1 MLLISSLPP
10 KGNTW
15 DYRCVQSDGTFVQFR
30 FTQRKTIQIQSRAH
44 RKAVAGGMLSISK
57 LYRHYSITLM
67 LFCSEHLITA
77 LPSPDQVFLQCRSV
91 PSSLLRRNPGSCF
104 LIGEILQISLVCGTL
119 ESHKER
125 QQHTQPWDLLSW
137 SSQKWALKSIS
148 QIYQSKS
155 SKPENLCFNDLCILI
170 CFITQS
176 RSGIWF
182 LFTLLKNPAVFINV
196 FEIT

>member
-1 MLLISSLPP
+1 
-10 KGNTW
+10 
-15 DYRCVQSDGTFVQFR
+15 
-30 FTQRKTIQIQSRAH
+30 
-44 RKAVAGGMLSISK
+44 MLSISK

-104 LIGEILQISLVCGTL
+104 LIGEILQISLVTFQGSTY
-119 ESHKER
+119 KER

-155 SKPENLCFNDLCILI
+155 SKPEKSLFQRSVHPHLFHHPKQIRNLVSLYTPEKSSCVYKRVWNNIKNKLLLSQNRLTKHFNQPVTVVRKANCSIQKVNTAIQGLI
-170 CFITQS
+170 VSC
-176 RSGIWF
+176 R
-182 LFTLLKNPAVFINV
+182 L
-196 FEIT
+196 

>member
-1 MLLISSLPP
+1 
-10 KGNTW
+10 
-15 DYRCVQSDGTFVQFR
+15 
-30 FTQRKTIQIQSRAH
+30 
-44 RKAVAGGMLSISK
+44 MLSISK

-155 SKPENLCFNDLCILI
+155 SKPEKSLFQRSVHPHLFHHPKQIRNLVSLYTPEKSSCVYKRVWNNIKNKLLLSQNRLTKHFNQPVTVVRKANCSIQKVNTAIQGLI
-170 CFITQS
+170 VSC
-176 RSGIWF
+176 R
-182 LFTLLKNPAVFINV
+182 L
-196 FEIT
+196 

>member
-1 MLLISSLPP
+1 
-10 KGNTW
+10 
-15 DYRCVQSDGTFVQFR
+15 
-30 FTQRKTIQIQSRAH
+30 
-44 RKAVAGGMLSISK
+44 MLSISK

-155 SKPENLCFNDLCILI
+155 SKPEKSLFQRSVHPHLFHHPKQIRNLVSLYAPEKSSCVYKRVWNNIKNKLLLSQNRLTKHFNQPVTVVRKANCSIQKVNTAIQGLI
-170 CFITQS
+170 VSC
-176 RSGIWF
+176 R
-182 LFTLLKNPAVFINV
+182 L
-196 FEIT
+196 

>member
-1 MLLISSLPP
+1 
-10 KGNTW
+10 
-15 DYRCVQSDGTFVQFR
+15 
-30 FTQRKTIQIQSRAH
+30 
-44 RKAVAGGMLSISK
+44 MLSISK

-104 LIGEILQISLVCGTL
+104 LIGEILQISLVTFQGSTY
-119 ESHKER
+119 KER

-155 SKPENLCFNDLCILI
+155 SKPEKSLFQRSVHPHLFHHPKQIRNLVSLYAPEKSSCVYKRVWNNIKNKLLLSQNRLTKHFNQPVTVVRKANCSIQKVNTAIQGLI
-170 CFITQS
+170 VSC
-176 RSGIWF
+176 R
-182 LFTLLKNPAVFINV
+182 L
-196 FEIT
+196 

>member
-1 MLLISSLPP
+1 ML
-10 KGNTW
+10 T
-15 DYRCVQSDGTFVQFR
+15 
-30 FTQRKTIQIQSRAH
+30 
-44 RKAVAGGMLSISK
+44 ISK

-104 LIGEILQISLVCGTL
+104 LIGEILQISLVTFQGSTY
-119 ESHKER
+119 KER

-155 SKPENLCFNDLCILI
+155 SKPEKSLFQRSVHPHLFHHPKQIRNLVSLYTPEKSSCVYKRVWNNIKNKLLLSQNRLTKHFNQPVTVVRKANCSIQKVNTAIQGLI
-170 CFITQS
+170 VSC
-176 RSGIWF
+176 R
-182 LFTLLKNPAVFINV
+182 L
-196 FEIT
+196 

>member
-1 MLLISSLPP
+1 
-10 KGNTW
+10 
-15 DYRCVQSDGTFVQFR
+15 
-30 FTQRKTIQIQSRAH
+30 
-44 RKAVAGGMLSISK
+44 MLSISK

-104 LIGEILQISLVCGTL
+104 LIGEILQISLVTFQGSTY
-119 ESHKER
+119 KER

-155 SKPENLCFNDLCILI
+155 SKPEKSLFQRSVHPHLFHHPKQIRNLVSLYAPEKSSCVYKHVWNNIKNKLLLSQNRLTKHFNQPVTVVRKANCSIQKVNTAIQGLI
-170 CFITQS
+170 VSC
-176 RSGIWF
+176 R
-182 LFTLLKNPAVFINV
+182 L
-196 FEIT
+196 